1 MKQTF
6 EILYAKLR
14 SFMQRQVSENRDPPT
29 EESKENTLEN
39 FLYNFCIFLQKPT
52 CQAKNN

>member
-6 EILYAKLR
+6 ERLYAKLR

-39 FLYNFCIFLQKPT
+39 FLYNFCIFLQQPT